1 MQSVELVGRLLIA
14 LAVVL
19 GVIWLIAR
27 KARGGAR
34 QKLNSDKLIDILGRQ
49 SLSRNS
55 SMAVVRVANQA
66 LIIGITDTNI
76 RVLGELELDA
86 AAAHIAAADHV
97 TRTPRLSRTS
107 RTNVRSNETTEYDEF
122 LAASGTE
129 PASGLPQAGS
139 PTAGSLSDIDEL
151 RTRRRDAAGSVIPG
165 SVSGRSGR
173 LGGSALSPATWKQTI
188 DALREM
194 TARKG

>member
-1 MQSVELVGRLLIA
+1 MQTVELVGRLLIA

-19 GVIWLIAR
+19 GIIWLIAK

-34 QKLNSDKLIDILGRQ
+34 QKLRSDKLIDVLGRQ
-49 SLSRNS
+49 SLTRGS
-55 SMAVVRVANQA
+55 SVAVVRIADQA
-66 LIIGITDTNI
+66 LIVGITDSNV

-86 AAAHIAAADHV
+86 AAAHIAAADPSIRA
-97 TRTPRLSRTS
+97 TRTPTRPRRTS
-107 RTNVRSNETTEYDEF
+107 RINGMSNGSANQTADYDEV
-122 LAASGTE
+122 LAASGTD
-129 PASGLPQAGS
+129 SS
-139 PTAGSLSDIDEL
+139 TGSLSDIDQL

-165 SVSGRSGR
+165 IESTNGGR